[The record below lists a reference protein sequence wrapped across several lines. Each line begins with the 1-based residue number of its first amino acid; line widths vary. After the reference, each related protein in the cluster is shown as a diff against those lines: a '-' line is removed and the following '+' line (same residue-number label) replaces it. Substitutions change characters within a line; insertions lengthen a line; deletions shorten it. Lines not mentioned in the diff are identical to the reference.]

1 MDWQHFVVIMELK
14 LHKPVLHLD
23 LDNTLIYS
31 YKHDIGIEKRCVEV
45 YQGREISFMTERT
58 CSALKQA
65 AERFVLV
72 PATTRTLEQYER
84 IDLGIGPVRY
94 ALVCNGGLLLKDGI
108 LDKKWYEES
117 KRRIEESE
125 EELRKA
131 QGFLRSEKRR
141 EFELRFI
148 EDLFLFTKCREPE
161 AVVKELCG
169 MLDVRLVDVFHN
181 GTKVYVVPKALSKG
195 KAVERFRSAFDAPWV
210 AAAGDSEFD
219 VSMLQAADAGLAP
232 YGFLEKISK
241 SGAVIAPELY
251 RCSPVSGDKT
261 WRGIREAL
269 GKRVFSEELFE
280 MLEEVEKEQ
289 NLSKHEEKI

>member
-1 MDWQHFVVIMELK
+1 MELK

-45 YQGREISFMTERT
+45 YQGREISFMTEQT
-58 CSALKQA
+58 FSALKRA

-72 PATTRTLEQYER
+72 PTTTRTLEQYGR

-94 ALVCNGGLLLKDGI
+94 ALVCNGGLLLKDGS
-108 LDKKWYEES
+108 LDKKWYGES

-131 QGFLRSEKRR
+131 QIFLHSEERR
-141 EFELRFI
+141 EFALRFI

-181 GTKVYVVPKALSKG
+181 GVKVYVVPKALSKG
-195 KAVERFRSAFDAPWV
+195 KAVERFREAFDAPRV
-210 AAAGDSEFD
+210 IAAGDSGFD
-219 VSMLQAADAGLAP
+219 VSMLLAADVGLAP
-232 YGFLEKISK
+232 CGFMERFGGIIQKENEEGNPCK
-241 SGAVIAPELY
+241 
-251 RCSPVSGDKT
+251 
-261 WRGIREAL
+261 GIREAL
-269 GKRVFSEELFE
+269 GKKVFSEELFE
-280 MLEEVEKEQ
+280 MLKEEGKEQ
-289 NLSKHEEKI
+289 NLSRYEEKI

>member
-45 YQGREISFMTERT
+45 YQGREISFMTEQT

-72 PATTRTLEQYER
+72 PTTTRTLEQYGR
-84 IDLGIGPVRY
+84 IDLGIGPVQY
-94 ALVCNGGLLLKDGI
+94 ALACNGGILLNHGI
-108 LDKKWYEES
+108 LDKQWYEES
-117 KRRIEESE
+117 KRRIEECE
-125 EELRKA
+125 EELKKA
-131 QGFLRSEKRR
+131 QAFLRSEKRR

-161 AVVKELCG
+161 DVVKELSE
-169 MLDVRLVDVFHN
+169 MLDDRLVDVFHN
-181 GTKVYVVPKALSKG
+181 GIKVYVVPKALSKG
-195 KAVERFRSAFDAPWV
+195 KAVERFREVFDAPWV

-219 VSMLQAADAGLAP
+219 VSMLRAADAGLAP
-232 YGFLEKISK
+232 YGFLEKTAT
-241 SGAVIAPELY
+241 SGAVIVPELY
-251 RCSPVSGDKT
+251 RCSPVSGDNS

-269 GKRVFSEELFE
+269 GKKVFSEELFE
-280 MLEEVEKEQ
+280 MLKEVEKEQ
-289 NLSKHEEKI
+289 SLSKHEEKI